1 MKLLIS
7 NVTILTH
14 DADNQLLTGCGVA
27 IEGNLIVAVGPEAEL
42 EGRYPDYERL
52 DGSGRVLM
60 PGLMNAHNHF
70 YGAYARGLAL
80 TTRPVNFAQILEQL
94 WWRLD
99 KALDLEG
106 VYYSALVLAINA
118 AKQGVTTII
127 DHHASPNA
135 IEGSL
140 ETIERAMTQVGLR
153 GVLCYELSDRDGKQA
168 RDLALAENERYLNR
182 CRAAQAQE
190 PTFPFDGLVG
200 LHASFTLNDDSLEMA
215 ADLSQRSG
223 RGCHI
228 HLLEDGV
235 DEQETKRK
243 YGTTVV
249 ERLVRLGILNEKS
262 LVGHAIHLDDS
273 GRDSLIASQTMVAHN
288 PQSNMN
294 NAVGR
299 ADVFQLLR
307 RGLLVGLGSD
317 GMTQNMRAEARTGYL
332 LHKHHLADPNVG
344 WAEWQRMTLH
354 NNPAIYRRITGRN
367 IGQIAPGYLAD
378 LILLDYYPLTP
389 LTAGNSWGHFLY
401 GLADAPVNTT
411 ISNGQIVMHD
421 KQIAHLDELAI
432 ATASRRCAE
441 KTWQRFNQ

>member
-14 DADNQLLTGCGVA
+14 DVDNQVLTGCGVA
-27 IEGNLIVAVGPEAEL
+27 IENNLIAAVGPEAEL
-42 EGRYPDYERL
+42 SARYGDYERL

-60 PGLMNAHNHF
+60 PGLVNAHNHF

-80 TTRPVNFAQILEQL
+80 RTRPANFAQILEQL

-118 AKQGVTTII
+118 AKHGVTTII

-140 ETIERAMTQVGLR
+140 AMVEQAMTQVGLR

-168 RDLALAENERYLNR
+168 RDLGLAENERYLTH
-182 CRAAQAQE
+182 CQAQA
-190 PTFPFDGLVG
+190 PTFAFDGLVG
-200 LHASFTLNDDSLEMA
+200 LHASFTLDADSLEMA
-215 ADLSQRSG
+215 ADLSQRFG

-228 HLLEDGV
+228 HVLEDGV
-235 DEQETKRK
+235 DEQETNRK
-243 YGTTVV
+243 YGVGVV
-249 ERLVRLGILNEKS
+249 ERLARFGILNEKS
-262 LVGHAIHLDDS
+262 LVGHAIHLTDS
-273 GRDSLIASQTMVAHN
+273 GRDILVASQTMVAHN

-299 ADVFQLLR
+299 ADVFQLLQ
-307 RGLLVGLGSD
+307 RGLLVGVGSD
-317 GMTQNMRAEARTGYL
+317 GMTQNIRAEARTGYL
-332 LHKHHLADPNVG
+332 MHKHHLADPNVG
-344 WAEWQRMTLH
+344 WAEWQAMTLQ
-354 NNPAIYRRITGRN
+354 NNPAIYQRITGRN
-367 IGQIAPGYLAD
+367 IGQITPGYLAD

-389 LTAGNSWGHFLY
+389 LTAGNTWGHFLY

-411 ISNGQIVMHD
+411 IANGQIVMHN
-421 KQIAHLDELAI
+421 KQLPHLDELAI
-432 ATASRRCAE
+432 AAASRLCAE
-441 KTWQRFNQ
+441 KTWQRFNK

>member
-14 DADNQLLTGCGVA
+14 DSRNQVLTGCGVA
-27 IEGNLIVAVGPEAEL
+27 IDGNLIVAVGPEAEL
-42 EGRYPDYERL
+42 VARYGDYERL

-60 PGLMNAHNHF
+60 PGLVNAHNHF

-80 TTRPVNFAQILEQL
+80 LTRPVNFAQILEQL

-99 KALDLEG
+99 KALDLEA

-140 ETIERAMTQVGLR
+140 AMIEQAMTQVGLR

-168 RDLALAENERYLNR
+168 RDLGLAENERYLAH
-182 CRAAQAQE
+182 CQAQD

-200 LHASFTLNDDSLEMA
+200 LHASFTLDADSLEMA
-215 ADLSQRSG
+215 ADLSQRFG

-228 HLLEDGV
+228 HVLEDGV

-243 YGTTVV
+243 YGFGVV
-249 ERLVRLGILNEKS
+249 ERLARLGILNEKS

-273 GRDSLIASQTMVAHN
+273 GRDTLIASQTMVAHN

-299 ADVFQLLR
+299 ADVFQLLK
-307 RGLLVGLGSD
+307 RGVLVGLGSD
-317 GMTQNMRAEARTGYL
+317 GMTQNIRAEARTGYL
-332 LHKHHLADPNVG
+332 MHKHHLADPNVG
-344 WAEWQRMTLH
+344 WGEWQAMTLQ
-354 NNPAIYRRITGRN
+354 NNPAIYQRITGRN
-367 IGQIAPGYLAD
+367 IGQITPGYLAD

-411 ISNGQIVMHD
+411 IANGQIVMHN
-421 KQIAHLDELAI
+421 KQIPHLDELAI
-432 ATASRRCAE
+432 AAASRLCAE
-441 KTWQRFNQ
+441 KTWQRFSK